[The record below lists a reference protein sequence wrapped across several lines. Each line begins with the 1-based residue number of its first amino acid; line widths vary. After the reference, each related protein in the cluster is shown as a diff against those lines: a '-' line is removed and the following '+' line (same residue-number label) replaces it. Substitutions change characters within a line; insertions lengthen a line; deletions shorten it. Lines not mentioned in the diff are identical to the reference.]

1 MCFLVRC
8 LKNCLALGALVI
20 LMLAL
25 TGCPLLLAGSL
36 AGSLGYEAYKY
47 KKTGTLPGL
56 PSNPKPST
64 AHRAKPTP
72 TPSAD
77 DIE

>member
-1 MCFLVRC
+1 MCFLIRC

-36 AGSLGYEAYKY
+36 GYEAYKY
-47 KKTGTLPGL
+47 KKTGTLPGM
-56 PSNPKPST
+56 PSKPKPST

>member
-1 MCFLVRC
+1 
-8 LKNCLALGALVI
+8 
-20 LMLAL
+20 MLAL

-36 AGSLGYEAYKY
+36 VGSLGYEAYKY

-56 PSNPKPST
+56 PSHRKPSI

>member
-1 MCFLVRC
+1 MKRSR
-8 LKNCLALGALVI
+8 KKKPTRCLALAALAI
-20 LMLAL
+20 LTLTLA
-25 TGCPLLLAGSL
+25 GCPLLL

-56 PSNPKPST
+56 PSKPKPAT
-64 AHRAKPTP
+64 AHHAKPTP
-72 TPSAD
+72 TPSSD